1 MKKHNNR
8 SWLFPCCLF
17 VFFSI
22 FITVKFVFIFFFRA
36 SYEPEFIFELTPFHI
51 LSGINNIQLLFLS
64 LAVILLDTYFHVK
77 ATKRSLIYS
86 YLPTSLMLSGLGL
99 TIMFGEM
106 DMSYVYHYLIFGC
119 LLLVV
124 LIDQRHILMLIETPT
139 IIPEKESDWTK
150 IKDKKTVDAKLK
162 PTRAEAS
169 RYYKSPQPYIA
180 ADKTFELKELSENFL
195 KKMQVMLEELERK
208 TIKLERLEKES
219 EEKRINILEYEIL
232 FTDRLISYFE
242 SKERFD
248 FGNKDITKETS
259 SADQIF
265 IGDKIK
271 DNLIID
277 EITDCAAVVQ
287 RGILKQINKSFA
299 DFLGY
304 EINEIVDKS
313 FFVFVAP
320 DNLDD
325 VKKYYL
331 NKLKGVASKSYETVF
346 LTKDNNELFVEI
358 TAKPTIY
365 KGEVAEIL
373 VVKEVKNK

>member
-1 MKKHNNR
+1 MKEYNNR
-8 SWLFPCCLF
+8 SWLFTYFLF
-17 VFFSI
+17 IFFSI
-22 FITVKFVFIFFFRA
+22 FVSIKFVFIFFFRA
-36 SYEPEFIFELTPFHI
+36 AYEPKFIFELTPFHL
-51 LSGINNIQLLFLS
+51 LSGINNLQLLLLS
-64 LAVILLDTYFHVK
+64 LLVVISDTYLHVK

-106 DMSYVYHYLIFGC
+106 DISHVYHYLIFGC

-124 LIDQRHILMLIETPT
+124 LIDQRHILVLIETPEQE
-139 IIPEKESDWTK
+139 PDWIK
-150 IKDKKTVDAKLK
+150 IRDKRHIDAGFK
-162 PTRAEAS
+162 PARAEAS

-195 KKMQVMLEELERK
+195 RKMQVMLEELERK
-208 TIKLERLEKES
+208 TIKLEKLEKES

-248 FGNKDITKETS
+248 FGNKDIAKKSS

-265 IGDKIK
+265 IGDRIK

-277 EITDCAAVVQ
+277 EITDCAVVIQ

-320 DNLDD
+320 DNLND

-331 NKLKGVASKSYETVF
+331 NKLKGVASTSYKTVF

-365 KGEVAEIL
+365 KGEAAEIL
-373 VVKEVKNK
+373 VVKEAKNK